1 MLTRA
6 RGCCACCRAAA
17 RCVWGRGAP
26 LLGVVAAGVVVA
38 GVVVAGVV
46 VAGLPSRGSEA
57 AAAQG

>member
-6 RGCCACCRAAA
+6 RGCCVCCRAAA

-26 LLGVVAAGVVVA
+26 LLGVVVA
-38 GVVVAGVV
+38 GVVAAGVV

>member
-6 RGCCACCRAAA
+6 RGCCVCCRAAA

-26 LLGVVAAGVVVA
+26 LL